1 VTTITIKRDALGDF
15 LVFFQSRSADAF
27 ALLVSSIKGLI
38 EPGFR
43 DYRPAQKCWAVDS
56 YAKSSLDEWLKYV
69 QSELPAVKVVWAET
83 SEAKE
88 ERQQQHRQHQWP
100 PAGYRKQPTRE
111 ELCARLHLLPDAPAE
126 LIKAAYRELAKLNH
140 PDKGGDTARMQE
152 LNEAF
157 RLLAA

>member
-1 VTTITIKRDALGDF
+1 VTTITIKRDVLGDF
-15 LVFFQSRSADAF
+15 LIFFQSREREAF

-69 QSELPAVKVVWAET
+69 QSEIPAVKVVWVGA

-88 ERQQQHRQHQWP
+88 ERQRQHQWP

-126 LIKAAYRELAKLNH
+126 VVKAAYKALAQLNH
-140 PDKGGDTARMQE
+140 PDKGGDEEAMKL
-152 LNEAF
+152 LNEAYAK
-157 RLLAA
+157 LAA